1 MGRAEAVTY
10 SGPTYVAIRSGK
22 HSSSTAST
30 HAVDFEK
37 VTTLDN
43 FKDIMRV
50 EDGRLKPV
58 KYDLD
63 AVFLFTNAPGRSAFN
78 RVERRMAPLSR
89 ELSGLILPHDS
100 CGTHLDERG
109 RTIDHDLEKNN
120 FQKAGEVLAE
130 VWNYVVI
137 DNHCVVAE
145 FVEPDDIAESS
156 VPDMPSPQWYTEHVR
171 ESQYFLQIVKCD
183 DRVCCGPLRSSL
195 RSVLPVR
202 FLLPPYPI
210 SQTSSGL
217 CILKPQEHDG
227 KTFANF
233 LLRRALLI
241 APTHEGFMRMPYDLY
256 CPSLQKDRKLLVERI
271 CQQCGQY
278 FCTKKRAKECHGHHT
293 AHETPTRILTLR
305 GREVLCVVRE
315 DDDAE
320 WLDETEV
327 NTSRTSLP
335 ITTASEEEA
344 LPVVTLN
351 ESLATPWDED
361 NIN

>member
-1 MGRAEAVTY
+1 MEIVLEAVVVQALGPS
-10 SGPTYVAIRSGK
+10 SGPEI
-22 HSSSTAST
+22 
-30 HAVDFEK
+30 
-37 VTTLDN
+37 LI
-43 FKDIMRV
+43 FKR
-50 EDGRLKPV
+50 
-58 KYDLD
+58 
-63 AVFLFTNAPGRSAFN
+63 FRSAWPSIDQRKFSIVSSDPDALRYVQN
-78 RVERRMAPLSR
+78 IADSTISFAKKQLNDYQPRDDYKELLTLTIIFLGGVPNKGISFRAPAGLHRARWMAKAIYCLKLFMFRDQFKMTKRELKAITEIDILELETAVERPFFSRCEGKGVEAGAGASAAGSCRRVILAASLSMT
-89 ELSGLILPHDS
+89 LIDSPAVARQRLPA
-100 CGTHLDERG
+100 R
-109 RTIDHDLEKNN
+109 R
-120 FQKAGEVLAE
+120 A
-130 VWNYVVI
+130 
-137 DNHCVVAE
+137 NHWARS
-145 FVEPDDIAESS
+145 PD
-156 VPDMPSPQWYTEHVR
+156 
-171 ESQYFLQIVKCD
+171 K
-183 DRVCCGPLRSSL
+183 
-195 RSVLPVR
+195 
-202 FLLPPYPI
+202 
-210 SQTSSGL
+210 
-217 CILKPQEHDG
+217 HDG

-327 NTSRTSLP
+327 NMSQTSLP